1 MLLERIPIIGKAVR
15 AGFTPGNT
23 LIVNGHPDP
32 RPERFCAALCS
43 AYKSGADVGGWR
55 AGRLDVGALA
65 FGAEGF
71 LDGREVDSAVR
82 RIRDASRLVI
92 VFPLWLD
99 QAPAILRSLFGRV
112 AGDGMI
118 ADGVMGREVATI
130 VTMEMPA
137 FAHRALA
144 LDDGAGGLAQRLSLP
159 GIGRQKPLFIGG
171 VDTISPAQRAE
182 WLRRMREQ
190 GKKGL

>member
-1 MLLERIPIIGKAVR
+1 MLLERLPIIGKAVR
-15 AGFTPGNT
+15 AGFAPGNI

-43 AYKSGADVGGWR
+43 AYKSGADVGGWH

-65 FGAEGF
+65 FGADGF
-71 LDGREVDSAVR
+71 LDGREVDEAVS
-82 RIRDASRLVI
+82 RIRDASRLII

-99 QAPAILRSLFGRV
+99 QAPPILRSLFGRL
-112 AGDGMI
+112 AGDGMT
-118 ADGVMGREVATI
+118 ADGGLGRDVATI
-130 VTMEMPA
+130 ITMEMPA
-137 FAHRALA
+137 FAHRALT
-144 LDDGAGGLAQRLSLP
+144 LDASADGLSQRLSLP
-159 GIGRQKPLFIGG
+159 GIGRHKPLFIGG

-182 WLRRMREQ
+182 WLRRVRER